1 MAGTPESKVK
11 EKARKLFKKHGV
23 WYHFVANNGYGSS
36 GCPDALLC
44 VNGKFLGVEFKATAK
59 DKPTA
64 LQQMQIDSI
73 RNNKGLALV
82 IHEDNLDVLEM
93 LLMEIAQ

>member
-11 EKARKLFKKHGV
+11 DKARKLFKKYGV

-44 VNGKFLGVEFKATAK
+44 VKGRFLAVEFKATAK

-64 LQQMQIDSI
+64 LQQLQIDSI
-73 RNNKGLALV
+73 RSNQGLALV
-82 IHEDNLDVLEM
+82 VHEDNLDMLELVLTEM
-93 LLMEIAQ
+93 TQ